1 MRKLSTVL
9 FLLLLLSLTSFSQ
22 VVIYEIY
29 GGGGNSGSV
38 LKNDYVVLHNNSST
52 TSQSLSGWSL
62 QNASTAVSATW
73 KVYIL
78 SGSIPPG
85 GYYLIKFG
93 AGGAGTQDIPAEDL
107 NANLQIGQRGIT
119 ASDLDLNATNGK
131 FVLSNSTTALSGANP
146 TGGSVVDKVGF
157 GTTTVTPDGFEGS
170 PFVPS
175 PNLAGNVTSIT
186 RVNNGQDT
194 QNNSIDFSRTTPS
207 PKNSAT
213 TPLLVQL
220 TFFQTEA
227 TDNQRV
233 NVRWETA
240 QEINSNVF
248 ILERSR
254 NAVDYKT
261 IAKVEAAG
269 ESNTIKRY
277 SFTDESAL
285 FGTNYYRLSQV
296 DKDGTMQTFRPQTVI
311 IEDAGLP
318 FGVFSNP
325 VFQNTF
331 NVKVEDSDEA
341 NFTMKDLNGKAIP
354 LKTSKLTQT
363 IVEINSLE
371 ELPLGMYIL
380 QVQTLGSLK
389 IHKVLVVR

>member
-1 MRKLSTVL
+1 MRKLFTVTFILL
-9 FLLLLLSLTSFSQ
+9 FLSVASFSQ

-38 LKNDYVVLHNNSST
+38 YKNDYVVLHNNSST

-73 KVYIL
+73 KVYPL
-78 SGSIPPG
+78 TGSIPPG

-93 AGGAGTQDIPAEDL
+93 GGTGGTTNLPAPDFD
-107 NANLQIGQRGIT
+107 
-119 ASDLDLNATNGK
+119 ASTVVGMGGVTTGDLDLNATNGK

-146 TGGSVVDKVGF
+146 TGGSVIDKVGF

-175 PNLAGNVTSIT
+175 PNITGNVTSIT

-194 QNNSIDFSRTTPS
+194 QNNSVDFSKTTPT
-207 PKNSAT
+207 PKNST
-213 TPLLVQL
+213 TAPLLVSL

-233 NVRWETA
+233 NIRWETA
-240 QEINSNVF
+240 QEVNSNIF

-269 ESNTIKRY
+269 ESNITKRY

-296 DKDGTMQTFRPQTVI
+296 DKDGTMQIFRPQAVI

-318 FGVFSNP
+318 FGVFPNP
-325 VFQNTF
+325 VFSTVF
-331 NVKVEDSDEA
+331 SVKVEDADEA
-341 NFTMKDLNGKAIP
+341 NFTMNDLNGKVIA
-354 LKTSKLTQT
+354 LKTNKLTQT
-363 IVEINSLE
+363 IVEINSTE
-371 ELPLGMYIL
+371 TLPLGMYIL

-389 IHKVLVVR
+389 IHKVMVVK

>member
-341 NFTMKDLNGKAIP
+341 NFTMNDLNGKAIP

>member
-1 MRKLSTVL
+1 MKKLFTVWCLIL
-9 FLLLLLSLTSFSQ
+9 FSSIASFSQ

-38 LKNDYVVLHNNSST
+38 YKNDYVVLHNNSST
-52 TSQSLSGWSL
+52 TAQSLSGWSL

-73 KVYIL
+73 KVFPL
-78 SGSIPPG
+78 TGSIPPG

-93 AGGAGTQDIPAEDL
+93 GGAGGTT
-107 NANLQIGQRGIT
+107 NLPTADFDASIVVGTGGVT

-131 FVLSNSTTALSGANP
+131 FALSNSTTALSGANP
-146 TGGSVVDKVGF
+146 TAGVIDKVGF

-175 PNLAGNVTSIT
+175 PNITGNVTSIT

-194 QNNSIDFSRTTPS
+194 QNNSVDFAKTTPN

-213 TPLLVQL
+213 QPLLVTL
-220 TFFQTEA
+220 TIFQTEA
-227 TDNQRV
+227 TNNQRV
-233 NVRWETA
+233 NIRWETA

-261 IAKVEAAG
+261 IAKVAAAG
-269 ESNTIKRY
+269 ESNVTRRY

-285 FGTNYYRLSQV
+285 FGTNYYRLSQI
-296 DKDGTMQTFRPQTVI
+296 DKDGTMQVFRPQSVI
-311 IEDAGLP
+311 IEDASLP

-325 VFQNTF
+325 VSQNVF
-331 NVKVEDSDEA
+331 NVKVEDADEA
-341 NFTMKDLNGKAIP
+341 NFVMNDLNGRVIT
-354 LKTSKLTQT
+354 LKTNKLTQT
-363 IVEINSLE
+363 IVEIMPTEN
-371 ELPLGMYIL
+371 LPLGMYIL

-389 IHKVLVVR
+389 MHKVLVIK

>member
-1 MRKLSTVL
+1 MRKLFTVI
-9 FLLLLLSLTSFSQ
+9 FLLLFLSVTSFSQ

-29 GGGGNSGSV
+29 GGGGNSGAIYN
-38 LKNDYVVLHNNSST
+38 KDYIMLRNNGT
-52 TSQSLSGWSL
+52 
-62 QNASTAVSATW
+62 TAVSLAGFSIQYAPPASASW
-73 KVYIL
+73 NVVPL

-85 GYYLIKFG
+85 GFYLIQMG
-93 AGGAGTQDIPAEDL
+93 SGGAIGSALPAPD
-107 NANLQIGQRGIT
+107 AT
-119 ASDLDLNATNGK
+119 DPNATNINATDGK
-131 FVLSNSTTALSGANP
+131 IILKNNIVAETTANPANANIL
-146 TGGSVVDKVGF
+146 DLVGY
-157 GTTTVTPDGFEGS
+157 GNTASASETS
-170 PFVPS
+170 PAPS
-175 PNLAGNVTSIT
+175 PSNTQSIT
-186 RVNNGQDT
+186 RRNSGQDT
-194 QNNSIDFSRTTPS
+194 GNNSTDFTRTTPN
-207 PKNSAT
+207 PINA
-213 TPLLVQL
+213 PLPVQV

-233 NVRWETA
+233 NIRWETA

-269 ESNTIKRY
+269 ESNTTKRY

-296 DKDGTMQTFRPQTVI
+296 DKDGTMQIFRPQAVI

-325 VFQNTF
+325 VFSNTF
-331 NVKVEDSDEA
+331 NVKVEDADEA
-341 NFTMKDLNGKAIP
+341 NFTMNDLNGKAIG
-354 LKTSKLTQT
+354 LKINKLTQT
-363 IVEINSLE
+363 IVEINPVETLS
-371 ELPLGMYIL
+371 LGMYIL

-389 IHKVLVVR
+389 MHKVIIIK